1 VDAPD
6 GIQVLNPK
14 GTLIGK
20 ILFMGSS
27 NTLWAIKLNTRGLIT
42 VRVRNSPGCWGS
54 GLQDSTD
61 DRPVTFPTD
70 CLR

>member
-27 NTLWAIKLNTRGLIT
+27 NTLWAIKLNTRE
-42 VRVRNSPGCWGS
+42 
-54 GLQDSTD
+54 
-61 DRPVTFPTD
+61 
-70 CLR
+70 